1 MEYALINEKMQ
12 EGYKL
17 YMERQDAAAC
27 DVWME
32 TWRKI
37 VEAMNLGGY
46 AFLEDFEPVF
56 DGIQR
61 FANWANDFEVALI
74 NASHQNKS
82 YVNMRIL
89 FFTEYYARSRIR
101 NNENALY
108 MRRGI
113 AEAHFQLGE
122 ADVGDQMFQELT
134 DEFPMWSW
142 GWIGWADQYGLYGD
156 EAHQDLEKAIS
167 ILKLALYAEELDA
180 RYDVL
185 ERLRD
190 LYAATQRTEEAQQIE
205 EEMEKE
211 EQRIAEQEAAR
222 KGKIGRN
229 ELCPC
234 GSGKKYKKC
243 HGAGF

>member
-1 MEYALINEKMQ
+1 MEFALINEKMQ

-32 TWRKI
+32 TWRLI
-37 VEAMNLGGY
+37 VDAMNRGGFAY
-46 AFLEDFEPVF
+46 IEDFEPVF
-56 DGIQR
+56 DGIQLLP
-61 FANWANDFEVALI
+61 NWANDFEVALI

-82 YVNMRIL
+82 YAQMRII
-89 FFTEYYARSRIR
+89 FFTEYYARTRIR

-113 AEAHFQLGE
+113 AEAHFELGE
-122 ADVGDQMFQELT
+122 TDAGEKMFKALT
-134 DEFPMWSW
+134 EEFPMWAW

-156 EAHQDLEKAIS
+156 EAHRDLAKAVS
-167 ILKLALYAEELDA
+167 ILQKALKVEDLDA

-190 LYAATQRTEEAQQIE
+190 LYLNMQNIEEAEQIE
-205 EEMEKE
+205 QEMKREE
-211 EQRIAEQEAAR
+211 EQNAQQKAA
-222 KGKIGRN
+222 KKSKVGRN
-229 ELCPC
+229 DPCPC

-243 HGAGF
+243 HGAVL